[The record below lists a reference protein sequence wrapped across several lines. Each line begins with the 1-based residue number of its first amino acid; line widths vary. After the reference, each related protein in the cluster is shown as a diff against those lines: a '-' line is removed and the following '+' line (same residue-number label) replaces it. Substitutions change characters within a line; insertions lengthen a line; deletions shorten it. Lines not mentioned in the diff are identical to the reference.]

1 MNLAARL
8 KPSQLQLL
16 LKISETG
23 KLQLAAN
30 AVGMSQPAA
39 SRILSDIESHVGAA
53 LFERHPK
60 GMVPTPVGAAFV
72 RHARVIL
79 GELRNLQ
86 AEVDDLNVGS
96 AGDVRIG
103 SVTGPAVGCLVPAIQ
118 SVKASAPGIRVTLE
132 IGPSAQLVRGLEAE
146 RLDFVISRLPA
157 SYDSRDFHLTPA
169 RNEVVSLVV
178 RRDHPLATHEK
189 VRLSELTDYEWVIQE
204 RGNPIRQAVETAFH
218 SAGVTAPENVTNSS
232 SLLVVLAMLARSDAV
247 APQSKEV
254 ANLLIGPG
262 IRSEL
267 STIALDEIIT
277 VFPYYIIQNRSQE
290 LSPAAARV
298 MNEIL
303 ARL

>member
-1 MNLAARL
+1 MNLTARL
-8 KPSQLQLL
+8 KPNHLQLL

-23 KLQLAAN
+23 KLQLAAS
-30 AVGMSQPAA
+30 AAGMSQPAA

-53 LFERHPK
+53 LFERRPK
-60 GMVPTPVGAAFV
+60 GMVATPVGTAFV

-79 GELRNLQ
+79 GELRNLEV
-86 AEVDDLNVGS
+86 EVDDLNIGS
-96 AGDVRIG
+96 AGEVRVG

-118 SVKASAPGIRVTLE
+118 AVKTSAPGLKVTLE

-146 RLDFVISRLPA
+146 RLDFVIARLPA
-157 SYDSRDFHLTPA
+157 TYDSRDFHLTPA

-178 RRDHPLATHEK
+178 RHDHPLAAREN
-189 VRLSELTDYEWVIQE
+189 VRLSDLAEFEWVIQE

-218 SAGVTAPENVTNSS
+218 SAGVSAPANITNSS

-254 ANLLIGPG
+254 ANLLIGAG

-267 STIALDEIIT
+267 ATIALDELIT
-277 VFPYYIIQNRSQE
+277 VYPYYIIQNRSQE
-290 LSPAAARV
+290 LHPAAARV
-298 MNEIL
+298 LNEIL
-303 ARL
+303 SRL

>member
-1 MNLAARL
+1 MNLTARL
-8 KPSQLQLL
+8 KPNQLQLL

-39 SRILSDIESHVGAA
+39 SRILSDIEAHVGAA
-53 LFERHPK
+53 LFDRHPK
-60 GMVPTPVGAAFV
+60 GMLATPVGAAFV

-86 AEVDDLNVGS
+86 TEVDDLNIGS
-96 AGDVRIG
+96 AGEVRVG

-118 SVKASAPGIRVTLE
+118 AVKVSAPGIKVTVE

-157 SYDSRDFHLTPA
+157 TYDSREFILTPA

-178 RRDHPLATHEK
+178 RRDHPLAAREN
-189 VRLSELTDYEWVIQE
+189 VLLSELTDFEWVIQE
-204 RGNPIRQAVETAFH
+204 RGNPIRQAVEASFH
-218 SAGVTAPENVTNSS
+218 AAGVAAPANVTNSS
-232 SLLVVLAMLARSDAV
+232 SLLVVLAMLARSDAI

-267 STIALDEIIT
+267 STIALDELIT
-277 VFPYYIIQNRSQE
+277 VFPYYIIQNRSQK
-290 LSPAAARV
+290 LHPAAARV
-298 MNEIL
+298 LNEIMS
-303 ARL
+303 RI